1 MRAEWDALLLQKK
14 DVSTP
19 ESTEELLSRVASVSQ
34 ERDQLQEALE
44 ALREE
49 KQQLRAELED
59 KLETVCDHTHSAVLQ
74 QPRFPRNGFKNV
86 NFNLIKA
93 EKSTK
98 TLKNCA
104 FQMQCDW
111 QQQLT
116 SEPQSLRD
124 EQDAQRL
131 LQVG

>member
-1 MRAEWDALLLQKK
+1 MRAERDALLLQQK
-14 DVSTP
+14 DVSST
-19 ESTEELLSRVASVSQ
+19 ESTEELLCRVASVSQ

-59 KLETVCDHTHSAVLQ
+59 KLETVRDHTHSAVLQ

-93 EKSTK
+93 EKIN
-98 TLKNCA
+98 KNSKNSCFA
-104 FQMQCDW
+104 
-111 QQQLT
+111 
-116 SEPQSLRD
+116 
-124 EQDAQRL
+124 DA
-131 LQVG
+131 V